1 MNNLL
6 GYETRCRRCNYIEYR
21 LYWDEYKDN
30 ETWMKFAKE
39 MHSRIDHPLSED
51 CRCCLKPTICE
62 IVWFQSPDASKPLK
76 K

>member
-1 MNNLL
+1 MDNLL
-6 GYETRCRRCNYIEYR
+6 EYETRCRRCNYIQHR

-30 ETWMKFAKE
+30 ETWIKFAKE

-51 CRCCLKPTICE
+51 CSCCFKSTICE

-76 K
+76 